1 MADVAMTPRIS
12 LAGSGTALEEEYRR
26 AIDALLRCPA
36 QPAPFD
42 AGRYDPAAVA
52 EAREMWRS
60 RMRSEHD
67 SVPALTALAE
77 QLVEA
82 GATLDAQGVVLRM
95 ALDELRH
102 TEIAGETVRALG
114 GDPVCEP
121 GPAVRLPVWPGVSPE
136 ERALRNVIFGNALIE
151 TVNTA
156 NLVDILDTMSDPCL
170 REATRQLLSDEVQ
183 HAAFGFDY
191 LSAWAP
197 WLAERPEVR
206 ASLDRWLRRAFGE
219 LERAR
224 SGSALPPKALTPDQ
238 VALGIPDPA
247 RLTLVLHQTVEGAI
261 LPALEGFGLD
271 AATAWKERA
280 LDA

>member
-1 MADVAMTPRIS
+1 MDTRSTPALT
-12 LAGSGTALEEEYRR
+12 LAGSGTALEGEYRR

-36 QPAPFD
+36 QPAAFD
-42 AGRYDPAAVA
+42 AARYDPAAVA
-52 EAREMWRS
+52 EARELWQS

-67 SVPALTALAE
+67 SVPALLALAD
-77 QLVEA
+77 QLIEA
-82 GATLDAQGVVLRM
+82 GATNDAQGVVLRM

-102 TEIAGETVRALG
+102 TEICGEAVRALG
-114 GDPVCEP
+114 GDPTC
-121 GPAVRLPVWPGVSPE
+121 GPRPTVRLPVWPGVSPE

-156 NLVDILDTMSDPCL
+156 NLVDLHDTMSDPCL

-197 WLAERPEVR
+197 WLAERPEVT

-224 SGSALPPKALTPDQ
+224 SPSAPEPRALTADEA
-238 VALGIPDPA
+238 ALGIPDPA
-247 RLTLVLHQTVEGAI
+247 RVTLVLHQTVEGAI
-261 LPALEGFGLD
+261 VPALSGFGLD
-271 AATAWKERA
+271 AAAAWRERTVDA
-280 LDA
+280 L